1 MLQLT
6 DDQIAWI
13 ISLTPDLSYA
23 KIGRIVGCN
32 ASTAH
37 AIGAGK
43 TRVQQVAELRQRT
56 YCFNCRHF
64 DKSKGGCLYRF
75 PDVELHGPAF
85 ARDCNLYEMRQDLVA
100 PAAQA
105 A

>member
-1 MLQLT
+1 MAALT

-13 ISLTPDLSYA
+13 ISLGPDLSFA

-37 AIGAGK
+37 GIWTGVSRAK
-43 TRVQQVAELRQRT
+43 QVAELRQKT
-56 YCFNCRHF
+56 YCINCRHF
-64 DKSKGGCLYRF
+64 DQAKGGCMYRF
-75 PDVELHGPAF
+75 PDAELHGPAF
-85 ARDCNLYEMRQDLVA
+85 ARDCNLYEMRQGAAA